1 MRKLAMVLA
10 LSSTALAT
18 PVLAR
23 DGSFYIGVEGGAM
36 IVEDLDLDIGG
47 RNNVVTVDHK
57 YGFDVDYIA
66 GYDFGPVR
74 LEAELG
80 YKRAKVDEFQQVAGG
95 GFAGGTF
102 NGSGRTE
109 VISSMINALLDFGDD
124 NSVNGYVGGGV
135 GIAQLR
141 FRNVNGNLAA
151 NQGAVFLDDKDA
163 ELAWQAIAGIRAAVT
178 PNVDI
183 GLKYRFFNTTR
194 FDMIGETV
202 GGGFATGPV
211 STRFPTQSV
220 SGKLRTHSLLAS
232 LIYNFGGPE
241 PVVVPEP
248 IITAPVE
255 PAYVPPAEPV
265 APTPVPVGPFIV
277 FFDWDRSDITPEAAS
292 ILDNAAAAYQQTGS
306 ASVMLAGNA
315 DKSGSAQYNVGLSQR
330 RADAVRAYMVGRGLP
345 DGSIST
351 EAYGESRPLV
361 DTADGVREPQNRNV
375 QITFGPNAGM

>member
-1 MRKLAMVLA
+1 MVLA

-36 IVEDLDLDIGG
+36 IVEDLDLDIGAFN
-47 RNNVVTVDHK
+47 NNVTIDHK
-57 YGFDVDYIA
+57 YGFDVDYVA
-66 GYDFGPVR
+66 GYDFGAVR

-80 YKRAKVDEFQQVAGG
+80 YKRAKVDEFQQVAAG
-95 GFAGGTF
+95 GFTGGTF
-102 NGSGRTE
+102 DGAGRTQ
-109 VISSMINALLDFGDD
+109 VISSMVNALLDFGDD
-124 NSVNGYVGGGV
+124 DGVNGYVGGGV
-135 GIAQLR
+135 GISQVKLR
-141 FRNVNGNLAA
+141 NIRGTGTNGVLLS
-151 NQGAVFLDDKDA
+151 GKDA
-163 ELAWQAIAGIRAAVT
+163 ELAYQAIAGVRAAIT

-194 FDMIGETV
+194 FELNGETFGPRF
-202 GGGFATGPV
+202 GGGPVATQ
-211 STRFPTQSV
+211 FPTQAV

-232 LIYNFGGPE
+232 LIYNFGAPEPVIIPE
-241 PVVVPEP
+241 PVVV
-248 IITAPVE
+248 A
-255 PAYVPPAEPV
+255 PPAEPV
-265 APTPVPVGPFIV
+265 YVPPVEVAPVVVPTPGPFIV

-315 DKSGSAQYNVGLSQR
+315 DKSGSDQYNVGLSQR

-375 QITFGPNAGM
+375 QITFGPGSGQ